1 MSLENIKFFLEH
13 AAALAQHFKILDET
27 ALRDLRIKIEFEE
40 MKKVRPGESNEIFI
54 NELKDKYFLSLDRM
68 RHICY
73 PNLQIEDIEPLL
85 VPRRVL
91 IKSGPARRRS

>member
-13 AAALAQHFKILDET
+13 AAAQARHFKILDEI
-27 ALRDLRIKIEFEE
+27 AYRDLCIKIEFEE
-40 MKKVRPGESNEIFI
+40 MKKVRTGESNEIFI

-73 PNLQIEDIEPLL
+73 PSAQIEDIEPLL
-85 VPRRVL
+85 VPRKVL
-91 IKSGPARRRS
+91 IKSGPARRRI